1 MAVIHPTAQVSPE
14 SELAESVE
22 IGPYCILTGRVQLG
36 AGVRLLSHVCIAG
49 PVTIGAGTTVYP
61 FACVG
66 FPGQDVKFK
75 PGDKTAGVVI
85 GQNGILREH
94 ATIHAA
100 TNEATPTTVGDRV
113 FMMVNAH
120 LGHDTQVGNGVTMVN
135 DAAIGGHAR
144 LYDNVTMGGGAK
156 VHQFCRVG
164 RMAFMAGNCVVST
177 EIPPFCI
184 AAEFNRVAG
193 INLVGLRRSGVPR
206 EEIAIVRKA
215 FARAIRPGPGKV
227 EMLAILRE
235 LSPQSKLV
243 AEMADFVATAKRPIT
258 PGMGKPSRAMI
269 NFVQRSRR
277 GEIDPATVVDD
288 EEQWS

>member
-1 MAVIHPTAQVSPE
+1 MPSIHPSAQVSPDCE
-14 SELAESVE
+14 IADSAE
-22 IGPYCILTGRVQLG
+22 IGPYCVLTGRVRL
-36 AGVRLLSHVCIAG
+36 ADGVRLLSHVCLAG
-49 PVTIGAGTTVYP
+49 PVSIGAGTILYP
-61 FACVG
+61 FACIG

-75 PGDKTAGVVI
+75 PGDKTAGVVV
-85 GQNGILREH
+85 GQHGTIREH

-100 TNEATPTTVGDRV
+100 TNEHTPTTVGDRV

-120 LGHDTQVGNGVTMVN
+120 FGHDAQVGNGVTMVN

-144 LYDNVTMGGGAK
+144 LFDNVTMGGGAK

-164 RMAFMAGNCVVST
+164 RMAFMSGNCVVST
-177 EIPPFCI
+177 EVPPFCI
-184 AAEFNRVAG
+184 AAEFNRVVG
-193 INLVGLRRSGVPR
+193 INLVGLRRAGVPR
-206 EEIAIVRKA
+206 EEIAVVRKA

-235 LSPQSKLV
+235 LAAQSPLV
-243 AEMADFVATAKRPIT
+243 AEMADFVAAAKRPIT

-277 GEIDPATVVDD
+277 GNIDPATVADD
-288 EEQWS
+288 EEEWS